1 MLIMIFFPHFGLLAC
16 SRVRV
21 YLVSSFL
28 YTKYFM
34 KWDGGTT
41 QLGCFVVVKFAVQGS
56 SRNQGIKCRTYQS
69 DCLHCS
75 IGISE

>member
-1 MLIMIFFPHFGLLAC
+1 MLIMIFFFQFGLLAC

-21 YLVSSFL
+21 YWVSSFL
-28 YTKYFM
+28 RTKCCM
-34 KWDGGTT
+34 KWDSGTS

-56 SRNQGIKCRTYQS
+56 FRNQGIKCRTHQS

-75 IGISE
+75 ACISE